1 MTQLTFDDLAT
12 AKLPQLISRKESF
25 EVVGLSGK
33 LIEAVR
39 LVESKDRGH
48 RTDLSRLTVGRV
60 GLAAG
65 SFAGGVTGAFGLLSA
80 TSIAVHNL
88 LTFNPDYEIESTRCI
103 TGSSFATKKR
113 RSNPPHTER
122 P

>member
-1 MTQLTFDDLAT
+1 MVTGPCFSTRGFFRPSL
-12 AKLPQLISRKESF
+12 

-33 LIEAVR
+33 LIETVR
-39 LVESKDRGH
+39 LVESKIEVTGLTCRIY
-48 RTDLSRLTVGRV
+48 TVGRV

-88 LTFNPDYEIESTRCI
+88 LTFNPDCEIEKYPVNNRI
-103 TGSSFATKKR
+103 VVRYKK
-113 RSNPPHTER
+113 NKM
-122 P
+122 

>member
-39 LVESKDRGH
+39 LVESKIE
-48 RTDLSRLTVGRV
+48 
-60 GLAAG
+60 
-65 SFAGGVTGAFGLLSA
+65 VTG
-80 TSIAVHNL
+80 
-88 LTFNPDYEIESTRCI
+88 LTCRVYTVRTCWP
-103 TGSSFATKKR
+103 GSWQFCR
-113 RSNPPHTER
+113 RSHGGIRIALGDQHCCAQPADLQPRLRDREV
-122 P
+122 PGA

>member
-33 LIEAVR
+33 LLEAVR
-39 LVESKDRGH
+39 LVENKIEVTG
-48 RTDLSRLTVGRV
+48 LTCRVYTAGRI

-65 SFAGGVTGAFGLLSA
+65 SFAGVLRVPWDCS
-80 TSIAVHNL
+80 
-88 LTFNPDYEIESTRCI
+88 R
-103 TGSSFATKKR
+103 
-113 RSNPPHTER
+113 PPALPCTTC
-122 P
+122 

>member
-39 LVESKDRGH
+39 QVESKIEVTGLTCRIY
-48 RTDLSRLTVGRV
+48 TVGRV
-60 GLAAG
+60 GPAAG

-80 TSIAVHNL
+80 TSIAVH
-88 LTFNPDYEIESTRCI
+88 TC
-103 TGSSFATKKR
+103 
-113 RSNPPHTER
+113 
-122 P
+122 

>member
-1 MTQLTFDDLAT
+1 MTQQTFDDLAT

-39 LVESKDRGH
+39 LVESKIEVTGLTCRVY
-48 RTDLSRLTVGRV
+48 TVGRV

-88 LTFNPDYEIESTRCI
+88 LTFNPDYEIEKYPVHNRI
-103 TGSSFATKKR
+103 VVRYKKKKK
-113 RSNPPHTER
+113 
-122 P
+122 